1 MVVQTPQ
8 MKLRDL
14 GYFEFQLKMINIV
27 KTEIITKDWVVD
39 NPLQEQLAK
48 RFYIFVNF
56 FVTT

>member
-14 GYFEFQLKMINIV
+14 GYFEFQLKMMNIV
-27 KTEIITKDWVVD
+27 RTEIITKDWVVD
-39 NPLQEQLAK
+39 NPLQEQLTK

>member
-14 GYFEFQLKMINIV
+14 GYFEFQIKMMNIV

>member
-8 MKLRDL
+8 MKLRDM
-14 GYFEFQLKMINIV
+14 GYFEFQLKMMNIV

>member
-14 GYFEFQLKMINIV
+14 GYFEFQLKMMNIV

-48 RFYIFVNF
+48 RLYIFVSF

>member
-14 GYFEFQLKMINIV
+14 GYFEFQLKMMNIV
-27 KTEIITKDWVVD
+27 RTEIITKDWVVD

>member
-14 GYFEFQLKMINIV
+14 GYFELQLKMMNIV
-27 KTEIITKDWVVD
+27 RTEIITKDWVVD
-39 NPLQEQLAK
+39 NPLQEQLTK

>member
-14 GYFEFQLKMINIV
+14 GYFKFQLKMMNIV

>member
-14 GYFEFQLKMINIV
+14 GYFEFQLKMMNIV

-39 NPLQEQLAK
+39 NPLQEQLTK

>member
-14 GYFEFQLKMINIV
+14 GYFEFQLKMMDIV

>member
-39 NPLQEQLAK
+39 NPLQEQLTK

>member
-14 GYFEFQLKMINIV
+14 GYFEFQLKMMNIV
-27 KTEIITKDWVVD
+27 RTEIITKYWVVD
-39 NPLQEQLAK
+39 NPLQEQLTK

>member
-27 KTEIITKDWVVD
+27 KTEILTKDWVVD

>member
-14 GYFEFQLKMINIV
+14 GYFEFQLKMMNIV

>member
-1 MVVQTPQ
+1 MVVPTPQ

-14 GYFEFQLKMINIV
+14 GYFEFQLKMMNIV